1 MLAVFIQLLCMAPM
15 MKEVFP
21 HATDWDVNKNT
32 CEIVSCCLTKE
43 LAGKETQSGSVSVDR
58 FVSWLSQAPV
68 VETIYTTLFSFMFLH
83 HGIGTVDLRQRLAF
97 TIDPES
103 GRKSYDSLLVPEL
116 MQIPFHPSNYRFSS
130 DLLDMGAV
138 MFLNSFLPGDAKGRL
153 FPLFSSRQHGESFS
167 TFVGRIVKQGPILL
181 VLRDTGGHVFGG
193 FSSQS
198 WSIGPEFTGSP
209 SCFLYTLYPSV
220 GVYDSTGYNSN
231 YMYLEQNAQ
240 TLPNGLGMGGQL
252 NYFGLWL
259 SGDYGSGHSMARP
272 TCTTYG
278 SPTLSSTEEFKIDCL
293 EAWGVGDPP
302 EPEVKDK
309 SILDKDKT
317 AQTLLDLAG
326 KTRHSEGLRTP
337 VESDEETN

>member
-1 MLAVFIQLLCMAPM
+1 MFIQLLCMAPM

-138 MFLNSFLPGDAKGRL
+138 MFLNSFLPGGTGMILVFYIHHAGVKITSTIFDLKVVR
-153 FPLFSSRQHGESFS
+153 PLLILIGHHG
-167 TFVGRIVKQGPILL
+167 L
-181 VLRDTGGHVFGG
+181 
-193 FSSQS
+193 
-198 WSIGPEFTGSP
+198 
-209 SCFLYTLYPSV
+209 C
-220 GVYDSTGYNSN
+220 
-231 YMYLEQNAQ
+231 
-240 TLPNGLGMGGQL
+240 
-252 NYFGLWL
+252 
-259 SGDYGSGHSMARP
+259 
-272 TCTTYG
+272 
-278 SPTLSSTEEFKIDCL
+278 
-293 EAWGVGDPP
+293 
-302 EPEVKDK
+302 
-309 SILDKDKT
+309 
-317 AQTLLDLAG
+317 
-326 KTRHSEGLRTP
+326 
-337 VESDEETN
+337 SDIRFY